1 MGNCMACHSQPRK
14 QTRGPLVEERRK
26 VADASTAAAVE
37 KMSPGCPA
45 SSKHY
50 IRSVKIVV
58 TTEQLALLLSG
69 AKKLEIRN
77 GGTSVGESP
86 VYRGCRK
93 WLPSLPSIQ
102 EVQNY

>member
-26 VADASTAAAVE
+26 VADASAAAA
-37 KMSPGCPA
+37 MSPGFPA

-58 TTEQLALLLSG
+58 TREQLALLLSG
-69 AKKLEIRN
+69 AKKLKIRN

-93 WLPSLPSIQ
+93 WLPSLP
-102 EVQNY
+102 